1 MYTSVCLIYCPESVA
16 DSKITQPDM
25 KILNMG
31 LDCPTYV
38 PTTTEIFGPEISAMI
53 EISPDSEPH
62 SIFEF
67 HIYGF
72 ILPIL
77 KAILGKNMAKGL

>member
-1 MYTSVCLIYCPESVA
+1 
-16 DSKITQPDM
+16 M

-38 PTTTEIFGPEISAMI
+38 PTITETVWPETSAMI
-53 EISPDSEPH
+53 EIFTDSEPH
-62 SIFEF
+62 SIVEF

-77 KAILGKNMAKGL
+77 KAILGKNMAKRPENVSWATRESR

>member
-1 MYTSVCLIYCPESVA
+1 M
-16 DSKITQPDM
+16 TQPDM
-25 KILNMG
+25 KILNMV

-38 PTTTEIFGPEISAMI
+38 PTTTESFWPEISAIMK
-53 EISPDSEPH
+53 ISIDSEPH
-62 SIFEF
+62 TIVGF

-77 KAILGKNMAKGL
+77 KVLLDKNMAKRL